1 MREFPLAGLLLGYGA
16 NFGDIQRRSAIY
28 VDKIL
33 KGASPSNLPIEQPIL
48 FDWVT
53 STCGRRGRSVLPF
66 LRLLDSAQP
75 KSSTRHQVDPYA
87 AVCLDGKAAIGLI
100 PTFST
105 LSGPAY

>member
-48 FDWVT
+48 FDWVINMWT
-53 STCGRRGRSVLPF
+53 ARSLGVSISQAV
-66 LRLLDSAQP
+66 RLSA
-75 KSSTRHQVDPYA
+75 TEVID
-87 AVCLDGKAAIGLI
+87 
-100 PTFST
+100 
-105 LSGPAY
+105 